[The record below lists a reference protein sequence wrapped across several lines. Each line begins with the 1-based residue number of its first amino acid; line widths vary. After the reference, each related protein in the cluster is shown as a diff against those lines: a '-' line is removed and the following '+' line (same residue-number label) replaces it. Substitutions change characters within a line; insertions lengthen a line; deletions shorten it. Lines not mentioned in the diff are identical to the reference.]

1 MVNGGA
7 LPGHDCGERSCTRCN
22 YARTCE
28 SKDDGGCIMT
38 QITNVVNMGVEG
50 IKY

>member
-1 MVNGGA
+1 MVNRGA
-7 LPGHDCGERSCTRCN
+7 LSGHGCGERCCTRCN

-28 SKDDGGCIMT
+28 SKDDGGCIMA
-38 QITNVVNMGVEG
+38 QVANFVNIG